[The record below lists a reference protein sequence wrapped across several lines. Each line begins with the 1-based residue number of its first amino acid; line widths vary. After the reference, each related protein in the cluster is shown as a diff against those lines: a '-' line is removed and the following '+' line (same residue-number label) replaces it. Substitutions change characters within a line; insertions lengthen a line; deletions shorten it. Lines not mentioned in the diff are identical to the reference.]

1 MAVSR
6 VDTHSKRPSQSS
18 QPAAT
23 LRSAPCAAQNRR
35 TARTLE
41 PPPTD
46 TRIGNPCSQS
56 CYRFW
61 RPKVFSNG
69 AFFFVRRE
77 VFRWNLSQLI
87 ERGGYSLHLCE
98 SQRYWSK
105 LGETESQRIASS
117 HSQSRGAISCC
128 RKSQRVAASFSGL
141 HALAMTEPACT
152 GQDVGL

>member
-6 VDTHSKRPSQSS
+6 VDTHSKRPSPSS

-23 LRSAPCAAQNRR
+23 LRSAPCAPQNMR

-46 TRIGNPCSQS
+46 TRIGNPCSQA

-69 AFFFVRRE
+69 ASFFIRRE
-77 VFRWNLSQLI
+77 VFRWNLLQLA
-87 ERGGYSLHLCE
+87 ERGRYSRHLCE
-98 SQRYWSK
+98 SKRYLLK
-105 LGETESQRIASS
+105 LRESESRGIAISR
-117 HSQSRGAISCC
+117 SQSR
-128 RKSQRVAASFSGL
+128 
-141 HALAMTEPACT
+141 
-152 GQDVGL
+152 

>member
-6 VDTHSKRPSQSS
+6 VDTHSKRPSPSS

-23 LRSAPCAAQNRR
+23 LRFALCAAQNRR

-46 TRIGNPCSQS
+46 NRIGNPCSQA

-69 AFFFVRRE
+69 AFFFVVHA
-77 VFRWNLSQLI
+77 VFAGTCRNSLSVVGTPGTCV
-87 ERGGYSLHLCE
+87 R
-98 SQRYWSK
+98 
-105 LGETESQRIASS
+105 AS
-117 HSQSRGAISCC
+117 G
-128 RKSQRVAASFSGL
+128 
-141 HALAMTEPACT
+141 T
-152 GQDVGL
+152 G

>member
-6 VDTHSKRPSQSS
+6 VDTPSKRPSPSS

-23 LRSAPCAAQNRR
+23 LRSAPYAPQNMR

-46 TRIGNPCSQS
+46 TRIGNPCSQA

-69 AFFFVRRE
+69 AFFFVGHA
-77 VFRWNLSQLI
+77 VFRWNLPQLA
-87 ERGGYSLHLCE
+87 ERGRHSLHLCE
-98 SQRYWSK
+98 SQRYWLK
-105 LGETESQRIASS
+105 LRETESRGIAISR
-117 HSQSRGAISCC
+117 SQSR
-128 RKSQRVAASFSGL
+128 
-141 HALAMTEPACT
+141 
-152 GQDVGL
+152 